1 MKPIHEEYCFT
12 GSAYFDRLDG
22 AQIITA
28 RALRFALTMSTIE
41 RARILLFGP
50 QLSAVGGGPTHTRNM
65 LASSLSDHY
74 ELVHFEIGSR
84 GRESPASEEKL
95 VIRMSRLLSSPFLLI
110 WRIIQQRP
118 LLLHLN
124 TSLNHKSFWRD
135 FGYLI
140 IGKLLRRK
148 VILQIHG
155 GSLERFCQSSS
166 ILRHVSLF
174 AYRIADAVVVL
185 STVEKRNFEK
195 ISGVKELVVIPNA
208 IDLAEYH
215 TESPRKHSGNV
226 RQLVYL
232 GRITREKGLFEAV
245 TAIKLL
251 VSDLGV
257 NDIQFVIAGSGSARA
272 DLLSQIEV
280 MELGKHVR
288 IIEPLY
294 GKEKVRFLQQAD
306 VFLFPS
312 YHEGLPYSILESLAA
327 GTPVIAS
334 NVGGIPDAV
343 IDGIHGLL
351 IEPRDPRQI
360 VEAIRKLVSNDDL
373 VRTMSQNCLSWAR
386 QNYGLQRLSNQ
397 FDELYR
403 SLVGDKRQ

>member
-1 MKPIHEEYCFT
+1 M
-12 GSAYFDRLDG
+12 
-22 AQIITA
+22 
-28 RALRFALTMSTIE
+28 
-41 RARILLFGP
+41 
-50 QLSAVGGGPTHTRNM
+50 
-65 LASSLSDHY
+65 
-74 ELVHFEIGSR
+74 
-84 GRESPASEEKL
+84 
-95 VIRMSRLLSSPFLLI
+95 
-110 WRIIQQRP
+110 
-118 LLLHLN
+118 
-124 TSLNHKSFWRD
+124 
-135 FGYLI
+135 
-140 IGKLLRRK
+140 
-148 VILQIHG
+148 
-155 GSLERFCQSSS
+155 
-166 ILRHVSLF
+166 
-174 AYRIADAVVVL
+174 
-185 STVEKRNFEK
+185 
-195 ISGVKELVVIPNA
+195 
-208 IDLAEYH
+208 
-215 TESPRKHSGNV
+215 
-226 RQLVYL
+226 YL